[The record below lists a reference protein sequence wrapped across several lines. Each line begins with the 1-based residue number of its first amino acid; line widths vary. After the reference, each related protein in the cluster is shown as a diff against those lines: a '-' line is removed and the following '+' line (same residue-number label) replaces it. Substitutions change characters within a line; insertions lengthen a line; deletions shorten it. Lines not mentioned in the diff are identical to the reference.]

1 MTRKILSIALKIAVS
16 AGILYLLFSG
26 IDGALVW
33 RIFSSIN
40 AGLLVLA
47 ALIYISTQCISTLR
61 WSMILDR
68 DFKSPYLKLL
78 SIYYIGMFFNN
89 FLPTMVGGDVVKGY
103 YLYRA
108 TGRADVSISSIFMDR
123 YSGFLALMVITAVA
137 LIPGYAL
144 IRGTTLPFFFVLL
157 LGGFFVISLAIW
169 AEGAHGWAVSI
180 FKKIRLYGLNE
191 KIDRL
196 YGMLM
201 SYKKN
206 YSMLVKVF
214 LCSLYVQA
222 GVIIGYYALG
232 TALGMDVSIGH
243 YFLFI
248 PLTTAISML
257 PVSLSGLGIREGA
270 FVYFFSKAGAS
281 NEAAITLSLTWFAI
295 TALTSLLGGI
305 EYIRSGAPK
314 QNRIE
319 GLKNTQGT

>member
-1 MTRKILSIALKIAVS
+1 MTKKILSVTLKILVS
-16 AGILYLLFSG
+16 AGILYFLLRG
-26 IDGALVW
+26 VDGAVVW
-33 RIFSSIN
+33 NIFSSVN
-40 AGLLVLA
+40 A
-47 ALIYISTQCISTLR
+47 ALLILSAVIYVSTQCVSTLR
-61 WSMILDR
+61 WSIILDR
-68 DFKSPYLKLL
+68 DFKPPYLKLL

-108 TGRADVSISSIFMDR
+108 TGRADLSISSIFMDR
-123 YSGFLALMVITAVA
+123 YSGFFALMVITAAA

-144 IRGTTLPFFFVLL
+144 IRGTTLPLFFVMLI
-157 LGGFFVISLAIW
+157 GGFFVISLAIW
-169 AEGAHGWAVSI
+169 AKGVHGWAVSML
-180 FKKIRLYGLNE
+180 KKIRLYGLNE

-196 YGMLM
+196 YNMLM
-201 SYKKN
+201 SYKKS
-206 YSMLVKVF
+206 YRMLGKVF

-232 TALGMDVSIGH
+232 SALGLNVSLGH

-295 TALTSLLGGI
+295 TAAASLFGGI
-305 EYIRSGAPK
+305 EYIRIGAPK
-314 QNRIE
+314 I
-319 GLKNTQGT
+319 